1 ETKQELLSGNHIV
14 IEENEKGISYHKL
27 FSHYLEGAT
36 EITILD
42 PYVRHFYQVKNLM
55 EFIQMVLSIKPE
67 GEDIEI
73 KLVTKFD
80 EFREQESTDRFE
92 QLKESIDGSGVSF
105 KYEYDQTQSFHARS
119 IETNTG
125 WKISIDRGL
134 DIFQPYDFKNPFN
147 LANNMQEERLCKGF
161 EVTFLKRI

>member
-1 ETKQELLSGNHIV
+1 MLRQKSCD
-14 IEENEKGISYHKL
+14 L
-27 FSHYLEGAT
+27 FLHRLFAEYLNGAT

-73 KLVTKFD
+73 KLVTKYD
-80 EFREQESTDRFE
+80 DFREQESTDRFE
-92 QLKESIDGSGVSF
+92 QLKESIDGSGISLE
-105 KYEYDQTQSFHARS
+105 YEYDQTQSFHARS

-147 LANNMQEERLCKGF
+147 LANNIQEERLCKGF
-161 EVTFLKRI
+161 EVTYLKDVD